1 MIEWKEREHEMD
13 DLAAL
18 WSPRTRPALRACG
31 LLKFFKLQKMKRE
44 ILLLEHI
51 IGLWD
56 VTEQGFCIGT
66 QLLTIELEDVYFL
79 TGLSKR
85 GVPISFTGQRALP
98 EQVNVYLVRHCVPG
112 ARLVG
117 GRIPIK
123 DIRDLPLRSILFTI
137 TSVTESTSAHLA
149 SRSQVAY
156 GVQCLEPT
164 LFNWSVAFLRNVK
177 E

>member
-13 DLAAL
+13 DIAAIR
-18 WSPRTRPALRACG
+18 SPRTRAALRSYG
-31 LLKFFKLQKMKRE
+31 LPKFFKLQKMKSE
-44 ILLLEHI
+44 VLLLEHI

-56 VTEQGFCIGT
+56 INEQGFRIGM

-85 GVPISFTGQRALP
+85 GVPIAFTGQRALP
-98 EQVNVYLVRHCVPG
+98 EQVDVYLARHCVPG
-112 ARLVG
+112 VRLVG

-123 DIRDLPLRSILFTI
+123 DIGDLSLRSILFAI
-137 TSVTESTSAHLA
+137 TSATSSTSAHLA

-156 GVQCLEPT
+156 GV
-164 LFNWSVAFLRNVK
+164 
-177 E
+177 

>member
-1 MIEWKEREHEMD
+1 MD

-18 WSPRTRPALRACG
+18 WSPRTWAALRACG

-44 ILLLEHI
+44 VLLLEHM

-56 VTEQGFCIGT
+56 VAEQGFCIGT
-66 QLLTIELEDVYFL
+66 QPLTIELEDAYFL

-98 EQVNVYLVRHCVPG
+98 DQVDVYLARHCVLG

-123 DIRDLPLRSILFTI
+123 DIRDLPLRSILFAI
-137 TSVTESTSAHLA
+137 TSVTGSTSARLA
-149 SRSQVAY
+149 SRS
-156 GVQCLEPT
+156 
-164 LFNWSVAFLRNVK
+164 
-177 E
+177 

>member
-18 WSPRTRPALRACG
+18 RSPRMQASLQYCG

-44 ILLLEHI
+44 MLLLEHM

-56 VTEQGFCIGT
+56 VAEHGFRIGA

-98 EQVNVYLVRHCVPG
+98 E
-112 ARLVG
+112 
-117 GRIPIK
+117 
-123 DIRDLPLRSILFTI
+123 
-137 TSVTESTSAHLA
+137 
-149 SRSQVAY
+149 
-156 GVQCLEPT
+156 
-164 LFNWSVAFLRNVK
+164 
-177 E
+177 

>member
-13 DLAAL
+13 DITAL
-18 WSPRTRPALRACG
+18 RSPRTQASLRACG
-31 LLKFFKLQKMKRE
+31 LLKFFKLQKMKSE
-44 ILLLEHI
+44 VLLLEHI

-56 VTEQGFCIGT
+56 INEQGFHIGA

-85 GVPISFTGQRALP
+85 GVPIAFIGQRTLP
-98 EQVNVYLVRHCVPG
+98 EQVDVYLARHCVPG

-123 DIRDLPLRSILFTI
+123 DIRDLLFDPYCLLSLVRLVALVLIWLRGHRWLMAS
-137 TSVTESTSAHLA
+137 SV
-149 SRSQVAY
+149 
-156 GVQCLEPT
+156 
-164 LFNWSVAFLRNVK
+164 
-177 E
+177 

>member
-18 WSPRTRPALRACG
+18 WSPRMWASLRACG

-44 ILLLEHI
+44 IILLEHI

-56 VTEQGFCIGT
+56 VAEQGFRIGT

-85 GVPISFTGQRALP
+85 GVPISFTG
-98 EQVNVYLVRHCVPG
+98 
-112 ARLVG
+112 
-117 GRIPIK
+117 
-123 DIRDLPLRSILFTI
+123 
-137 TSVTESTSAHLA
+137 
-149 SRSQVAY
+149 
-156 GVQCLEPT
+156 
-164 LFNWSVAFLRNVK
+164 
-177 E
+177 